1 LQNLPLPQRRAGL
14 WEVSASKLQPRFD
27 PLRARVRPTGERE
40 ASGLAAL
47 VAAGALIMVR
57 ITLIVACANNGN
69 YHQQQLPA
77 GCYEHIHPLH
87 DTWRDVSHSVVV
99 WTAFSTAAVCWRSLP
114 ACVHAFLVNNS
125 VGFALSTALGIA
137 STLMLAEVFLLL
149 HRAGIVEAG
158 PGTEYIDLSAMT
170 STRSLMVRRVSFR
183 QPGGVRVQGFFLLML
198 AVVPG
203 HAWWQTCCR
212 IQEYS
217 HPVLEEIGQGC
228 RPCSC

>member
-1 LQNLPLPQRRAGL
+1 
-14 WEVSASKLQPRFD
+14 
-27 PLRARVRPTGERE
+27 VRPTGERE

-99 WTAFSTAAVCWRSLP
+99 WTAFSTAAVWRICWRSLP
-114 ACVHAFLVNNS
+114 ACVHAFLINNS
-125 VGFALSTALGIA
+125 VRFALSTALGIP

-149 HRAGIVEAG
+149 HRAGIVEAR
-158 PGTEYIDLSAMT
+158 PGTAYFQL
-170 STRSLMVRRVSFR
+170 
-183 QPGGVRVQGFFLLML
+183 
-198 AVVPG
+198 
-203 HAWWQTCCR
+203 
-212 IQEYS
+212 
-217 HPVLEEIGQGC
+217 
-228 RPCSC
+228 